1 MMVKIVRR
9 TPTALEFESL
19 LVSVGF
25 RGHDPASTELALAN
39 TLFCICAM
47 DEKEVIG
54 LGRIVGDGAISLL
67 LTNIMVRPSYQ
78 RRGIGTRIVREL
90 LSCVEE
96 LPHRN
101 IVLEVAP
108 LPGSQEFY
116 ESLDFKSSR
125 GAPPGM
131 VKWFHTSA

>member
-78 RRGIGTRIVREL
+78 RRGIGTRIRTGAFVVRRGIAAQEYRFG
-90 LSCVEE
+90 SCS
-96 LPHRN
+96 
-101 IVLEVAP
+101 ATWF
-108 LPGSQEFY
+108 PGILRE
-116 ESLDFKSSR
+116 
-125 GAPPGM
+125 P
-131 VKWFHTSA
+131 